1 MKRGEIWIVDAGNS
15 DGHEQFG
22 VRPAVVI
29 SDIVGST
36 VVVIPCTTNPK
47 ALKYPFTTGL
57 RSSKTNNL
65 DVDSIA
71 LVFQIRAIDI
81 KRLKNK
87 IGVLAKSDLKLLN
100 QQIKKLLKMAFR

>member
-1 MKRGEIWIVDAGNS
+1 MAMKKGEIWIVDAGVS

-22 VRPAVVI
+22 VRPAVVV
-29 SDIVGST
+29 SDVVGST
-36 VVVIPCTTNPK
+36 VIVIPCTTNSK
-47 ALKYPFTTGL
+47 ALKYPFTIEL

-71 LVFQIRAIDI
+71 LVFQIRAIDV

-87 IGVLAKSDLKLLN
+87 IGSLSRSDLKLVN
-100 QQIKKLLKMAFR
+100 QQIKKILKI